1 MSKTLPHYL
10 QAFAVSA
17 VLFISG
23 CATTVP
29 MPDVYPSGLAA
40 ALPHTDGYG
49 LLAKPAPLPDSV
61 RKAAY
66 AQAKQS
72 CAVDCVTPAG
82 KVLGTV
88 DHVPAYSNCQSTCA
102 RSEFSFMD
110 LRTKAI
116 SLHEKPPTDKQL
128 HYVGLTYQCVEY
140 ARRWWMT
147 NLGITFGDVDSAHEI
162 LYLTEGENIQTNAKF
177 PLARSLNGTAT
188 RPPQRGDLLVYY
200 PNPADP
206 KWRHGHVAVIVG
218 VDLAHGWVNVA
229 EQNYNNLP
237 WVKPN
242 QYARQ
247 LRLFN
252 VGGRYHIEDV
262 ASDKISNPAGGLI
275 SGWVYPLNYLN
286 DNSIN
291 YTSEKK

>member
-1 MSKTLPHYL
+1 
-10 QAFAVSA
+10 
-17 VLFISG
+17 
-23 CATTVP
+23 
-29 MPDVYPSGLAA
+29 MPEVYPSGLAA
-40 ALPHTDGYG
+40 TLPHTDGYG

-82 KVLGTV
+82 KVLGAV

-102 RSEFSFMD
+102 RTEFSFMD

-162 LYLTEGENIQTNAKF
+162 LYLTAGENSQTNAKF

-275 SGWVYPLNYLN
+275 SGWIYPLNYLN

>member
-10 QAFAVSA
+10 QALAVSA

-23 CATTVP
+23 CATTAP

-49 LLAKPAPLPDSV
+49 LLAKPAPLPESV

-128 HYVGLTYQCVEY
+128 HYVGLSYQCVEY

-147 NLGITFGDVDSAHEI
+147 NHGITFGDVDSAHEI

-237 WVKPN
+237 WVKPK

-262 ASDKISNPAGGLI
+262 ASDKIQNPMGGLI
-275 SGWVYPLNYLN
+275 SGWVYPAANVGLKLQ
-286 DNSIN
+286 DQ
-291 YTSEKK
+291 